1 LKRSFINSNPHL
13 HKEKEMVDFRKALLV
28 LAVLVF
34 AAGIV
39 SAQAVN
45 PLQCVA
51 NAGVPPI
58 ARAEGVAEEVGQ
70 VIISCT
76 GGTPTALGA
85 PIPTVNVQIF
95 LNTFVTSRLLDS
107 TTLRSEAMLLIDEPQ
122 PGNQFYAGAAP
133 YTGVVTGLG
142 TGAYGAS
149 ALRPNV
155 FGAQQASDSSLVWLN
170 IPFDPP
176 GSVPNR
182 VIRLVNVRANANRV
196 GVSSTL
202 IPSSINMFISIS
214 GTGSLALANPQLT
227 VAYVQKG
234 MTFSA
239 TAATYNQC
247 EPGTKTFNV
256 KFAENF
262 GTAFRFRGNV
272 TSQDVPGR
280 IYNSE
285 SMFWGPVFGADA
297 PIVGVAT
304 QATRLIAKFTNV
316 PANVTLSVS
325 TTPGIASS
333 ATPAG
338 VETASV
344 VFSPENGSTVGSDGT
359 VALTSG
365 AGAAVWNVDSSAAGQ
380 ISSFTFPISV
390 TYKASPLPATGTA
403 TVAGNYAPTT
413 TVFTYSASAPAPRF
427 VDDPQSA
434 TTFTIAPCRTNLLFP
449 FVTNQAGFDTG
460 IVISNTSSDPF
471 GTVPQRGVCKLN
483 YYGGTA
489 GGGAAPGVQT
499 SGVVTE
505 GQQLVLT
512 VSNGGNLGITA
523 TPGFQGYIIAQCDF
537 QYAHGF
543 AFISDLGASRVAEG
557 FLAIVLDSDMFGTQT
572 GRTGAKSEV
581 KAH

>member
-234 MTFSA
+234 LTFSA
-239 TAATYNQC
+239 TTATYNQC

-297 PIVGVAT
+297 PVVGVAT
-304 QATRLIAKFTNV
+304 QATRLIAKFSNV
-316 PANVTLSVS
+316 PSNVTLSVGLGTTTS
-325 TTPGIASS
+325 TG
-333 ATPAG
+333 G
-338 VETASV
+338 DVASV
-344 VFSPENGSTVGSDGT
+344 VFSPDSGSTVGTDGT

-365 AGAAVWNVDSSAAGQ
+365 AGAAVWNVDSSVAGA
-380 ISSFTFPISV
+380 ISSFTRTLS
-390 TYKASPLPATGTA
+390 
-403 TVAGNYAPTT
+403 
-413 TVFTYSASAPAPRF
+413 PRF
-427 VDDPQSA
+427 ARPAARVS
-434 TTFTIAPCRTNLLFP
+434 R
-449 FVTNQAGFDTG
+449 VTL
-460 IVISNTSSDPF
+460 STSSSLMYPAFASSTDA
-471 GTVPQRGVCKLN
+471 N
-483 YYGGTA
+483 
-489 GGGAAPGVQT
+489 
-499 SGVVTE
+499 VT
-505 GQQLVLT
+505 LPT
-512 VSNGGNLGITA
+512 R
-523 TPGFQGYIIAQCDF
+523 Y
-537 QYAHGF
+537 
-543 AFISDLGASRVAEG
+543 
-557 FLAIVLDSDMFGTQT
+557 
-572 GRTGAKSEV
+572 
-581 KAH
+581 